1 MKRLFFF
8 ALILIVSACN
18 SDDDTTPTDP
28 AITTNDIHLLKKIY
42 LNDELFSERIYTADS
57 TLIRIDSY
65 RADTIRF
72 YTEYSYLG
80 DVTRTS
86 FFQSNDDLTNY
97 RDTYELSDGNV
108 REDRFDGDGVLKNY
122 TILTFDDDN
131 CSYTK
136 RELFDENDV
145 FLSLVE
151 LTYTD
156 ENCSFTSTSFDSNM
170 DIQFTDQL
178 IRDDGSV
185 YHHFSLLDLLRINKQ
200 GSTIENNIWD
210 ADGVLLDENSYTAVV
225 EYNDAGYLLSN
236 VRTYA
241 DGEIQHYT
249 YEY

>member
-42 LNDELFSERIYTADS
+42 LNDD
-57 TLIRIDSY
+57 
-65 RADTIRF
+65 
-72 YTEYSYLG
+72 LG